1 MKELE
6 IKKLPELPFN
16 VVEALNQLRIN
27 LSFCGSNIKSV
38 MVTSSVPNEGKSF
51 ITMQLWKMMA
61 EVGAPTILIDC
72 DLRNSEMRR
81 KYGVSNLGKEKLIGA
96 PYYLAGQVDM
106 QDVIYKTNVPNGY
119 MIPVTS
125 AIANPTIL
133 LESPRFAQMMDYCR
147 KNFAYVLVDTPP
159 LGSVADALN
168 IAQYCDGS
176 ILVVRSGDTSRKI
189 VDNSVQMLK
198 RTESPLLGLVLN
210 RVDVESRS
218 NPYYRRYYGSDYSYK
233 NGYRYGGYG
242 YGRSRSH
249 DKKTNNG
256 GK

>member
-1 MKELE
+1 
-6 IKKLPELPFN
+6 
-16 VVEALNQLRIN
+16 
-27 LSFCGSNIKSV
+27 
-38 MVTSSVPNEGKSF
+38 
-51 ITMQLWKMMA
+51 
-61 EVGAPTILIDC
+61 
-72 DLRNSEMRR
+72 MRR

-168 IAQYCDGS
+168 IARYCDGS
-176 ILVVRSGDTSRKI
+176 VLVVRSGDTSRKI

-218 NPYYRRYYGSDYSYK
+218 SPYYRRYY
-233 NGYRYGGYG
+233 RGGLFLQKWVSLW
-242 YGRSRSH
+242 RIRLRPQPLSR
-249 DKKTNNG
+249 
-256 GK
+256 

>member
-1 MKELE
+1 
-6 IKKLPELPFN
+6 
-16 VVEALNQLRIN
+16 
-27 LSFCGSNIKSV
+27 
-38 MVTSSVPNEGKSF
+38 
-51 ITMQLWKMMA
+51 
-61 EVGAPTILIDC
+61 
-72 DLRNSEMRR
+72 
-81 KYGVSNLGKEKLIGA
+81 
-96 PYYLAGQVDM
+96 
-106 QDVIYKTNVPNGY
+106 
-119 MIPVTS
+119 
-125 AIANPTIL
+125 
-133 LESPRFAQMMDYCR
+133 MMDYCR